1 MEPLFS
7 LHLVRSAPSLDI
19 EVDSPVV
26 VKAVSKVFKDYKKV
40 VQRIGEAKNPGP
52 GPESFR
58 GDLARVHH
66 CGQQLLFLQGRV
78 PKSSVTRVAS
88 KLARMEKKKSVVASP
103 RKKQSTLPD
112 VRKVRNVPVHN
123 DNSKSVSKPRK
134 RDQTARLEKMVHR
147 ATLLHNQLRA
157 KPKAGKKK

>member
-1 MEPLFS
+1 LTTKKI
-7 LHLVRSAPSLDI
+7 VR
-19 EVDSPVV
+19 
-26 VKAVSKVFKDYKKV
+26 
-40 VQRIGEAKNPGP
+40 RIGEAKNPGP

-88 KLARMEKKKSVVASP
+88 KLARVEKKKSVVASS
-103 RKKQSTLPD
+103 RKKQFGLPG

-147 ATLLHNQLRA
+147 ATLLHNRLNPL
-157 KPKAGKKK
+157 KVKAGKKK